1 MKEKINYLQ
10 MDSMVLHHS
19 QSKEQGNKLP
29 SLKDVAPHIAFD
41 SDSTFDSGKLL
52 TLRMSTPSQNIEF
65 SPSDVSFLASISRC
79 NFEHTLQSET
89 AISIKE
95 G

>member
-1 MKEKINYLQ
+1 MKDKTNNLQ

-19 QSKEQGNKLP
+19 ESKEQGSKLP
-29 SLKDVAPHIAFD
+29 SLKDVATHIAFD
-41 SDSTFDSGKLL
+41 SESITESGKLL

-79 NFEHTLQSET
+79 NFEHTLQSNT
-89 AISIKE
+89 THSIKE